1 MDQAFLGGCLCLV
14 DRKGGE
20 AVKPSRTWAI
30 AKKEFFHIYRDP
42 RSLALV
48 ILMPAL
54 LMLLFGYAVTL
65 DVKKVSMAVLDRDR
79 SQESLN
85 FIQRFS
91 ASPYF
96 NLRFSVR
103 DGKEMERLIDQ
114 GEVKMGLILPW
125 DFSKTI
131 KAEKVV
137 PIQVLIDGADA
148 NTANII
154 LGYAQA
160 IARQYTQ
167 EKTILKVSRMG
178 VTNLNLPIDV
188 RPRVWFNED
197 LESKNYFI
205 PGLVAVI
212 MSIAGVLLTG
222 QVIVREW
229 ERGTMEL
236 LISTPVR
243 KGELMMGKLIPY
255 FFLGLLDLSLAVL
268 MGKWVFE
275 VPLRGSIAL
284 LFALSCIYILVA
296 LALGLTISTF
306 ARTQLLANQ
315 MAMLAGF
322 LPTFLLSGFT
332 FVIPNMPNW
341 LQVITY
347 GIAPRYYVTILKDI
361 FLKGVGFSFLWR
373 ETLVLIA
380 MATAGLWVATRG
392 FKKELR

>member
-1 MDQAFLGGCLCLV
+1 M
-14 DRKGGE
+14 
-20 AVKPSRTWAI
+20 KPSRTWAI
-30 AKKEFFHIYRDP
+30 AKKEFFHIYRDLG
-42 RSLALV
+42 SLALV

-65 DVKKVSMAVLDRDR
+65 DVKNISMAVLDRDR
-79 SQESLN
+79 SQESLI

-96 NLRFSVR
+96 HLRFSVQ
-103 DGKEMERLIDQ
+103 DEKEMRRLIDE
-114 GEVKMGLILPW
+114 GEVKMGLVLPW

-131 KAEKVV
+131 KAEEIV
-137 PIQVLIDGADA
+137 PIQLLIDGSDA
-148 NTANII
+148 NTANLI
-154 LGYAQA
+154 LSYAQV

-178 VTNLNLPIDV
+178 IENLNFPIEA

-197 LESKNYFI
+197 LESKNYFV

-212 MSIAGVLLTG
+212 ISIIGVLLTG

-229 ERGTMEL
+229 EKGTMEL

-243 KGELMMGKLIPY
+243 KGELMIGKLFPY
-255 FFLGLLDLSLAVL
+255 FFLGLLDLLLAVL
-268 MGKWVFE
+268 MAKWVFE
-275 VPLRGSIAL
+275 VPLRGSIIL
-284 LFALSCIYILVA
+284 LFALSCVYIFVA
-296 LALGLTISTF
+296 LALGLTISTI

-315 MAMLAGF
+315 MAMITGF

-332 FVIPNMPNW
+332 FSIANMPTW
-341 LQVITY
+341 LQIITY
-347 GIAPRYYVTILKDI
+347 GIAPRYYVAILKDI

-380 MATAGLWVATRG
+380 MAIAGLWVATRS

>member
-1 MDQAFLGGCLCLV
+1 MKV
-14 DRKGGE
+14 
-20 AVKPSRTWAI
+20 SRTWAI
-30 AKKEFFHIYRDP
+30 ARKEFIHIYRDP

-85 FIQRFS
+85 FVQRFS

-96 NLRFSVR
+96 HLRFWVQDEKS
-103 DGKEMERLIDQ
+103 MMRLIDE
-114 GEVKMGLILPW
+114 GKVKMGLILPW

-131 KAEKVV
+131 KAEKMASV
-137 PIQVLIDGADA
+137 QALIDGADA
-148 NTANII
+148 NTANLI
-154 LGYAQA
+154 LSYAQA

-167 EKTILKVSRMG
+167 EKTILKVTRLGMQ
-178 VTNLNLPIDV
+178 NLNFPIDA

-197 LESKNYFI
+197 LESKNYFV

-212 MSIAGVLLTG
+212 ISIIGVLLTG

-229 ERGTMEL
+229 EKGTMEL

-243 KGELMMGKLIPY
+243 KGELMVGKLFPY
-255 FFLGLLDLSLAVL
+255 FFLGLLDLSLSVI
-268 MGKWVFE
+268 MGKWIFE
-275 VPLRGSIAL
+275 VPVRGSVTL
-284 LFALSCIYILVA
+284 LFALSCVYILVA

-315 MAMLAGF
+315 MAMVIGF

-332 FVIPNMPNW
+332 FVIVNMPVW
-341 LQVITY
+341 LQIITY
-347 GIAPRYYVTILKDI
+347 GIAPRYYVTIVKEV
-361 FLKGVGFSFLWR
+361 FLKGADFSFLWR
-373 ETLVLIA
+373 ETLVLMG
-380 MATAGLWVATRG
+380 MALAGLWVATRS

>member
-1 MDQAFLGGCLCLV
+1 
-14 DRKGGE
+14 
-20 AVKPSRTWAI
+20 VKVSRTWAI
-30 AKKEFFHIYRDP
+30 SKKEFVHIYRDP

-65 DVKKVSMAVLDRDR
+65 DVKNVSMAVLDRDR

-96 NLRFSVR
+96 RLRFWVQDER
-103 DGKEMERLIDQ
+103 AVKRLIDQ

-131 KAEKVV
+131 KSEKIVSV
-137 PIQVLIDGADA
+137 QALIDGADA
-148 NTANII
+148 NTASLI
-154 LGYAQA
+154 LSYAQA
-160 IARQYTQ
+160 IAQQYTQ
-167 EKTILKVSRMG
+167 EKTVLKVTRMG
-178 VTNLNLPIDV
+178 MQDLNFPLGAQ
-188 RPRVWFNED
+188 PRVWFNED
-197 LESKNYFI
+197 LESKNYFV

-212 MSIAGVLLTG
+212 ISIIGVLLTG

-229 ERGTMEL
+229 ENGTMEL

-243 KGELMMGKLIPY
+243 KGELMMGKLFPY
-255 FFLGLLDLSLAVL
+255 FFLGLVDLSLSVL
-268 MGKWVFE
+268 MGKWIFQ
-275 VPLRGSIAL
+275 VPLRGSVPL
-284 LFALSCIYILVA
+284 LFALSCIYIFVA
-296 LALGLTISTF
+296 LALGLTISTV

-315 MAMLAGF
+315 MAMVIGF

-332 FVIPNMPNW
+332 FAIANMPTW
-341 LQVITY
+341 LQIITY
-347 GIAPRYYVTILKDI
+347 GIAPRYYVTIVKEI
-361 FLKGVGFSFLWR
+361 FLKGLGFSFLWR
-373 ETLVLIA
+373 ETLVLMA
-380 MATAGLWVATRG
+380 MAAAGLWVATRS

>member
-1 MDQAFLGGCLCLV
+1 MKA
-14 DRKGGE
+14 
-20 AVKPSRTWAI
+20 SRAWAI
-30 AKKEFFHIYRDP
+30 TKKEFFHIYRDW

-65 DVKKVSMAVLDRDR
+65 DVKKVPIAVLDYDK
-79 SQESLN
+79 SQESLS
-85 FIQRFS
+85 FIHRFS

-96 NLRFSVR
+96 NLRIFVR
-103 DGKEMERLIDQ
+103 DEKEIKRLIDESQ
-114 GEVKMGLILPW
+114 VKMGLVLPW

-131 KAEKVV
+131 KAGRKASV
-137 PIQVLIDGADA
+137 QVLLDGTDS

-154 LGYAQA
+154 LSYVQT
-160 IARQYTQ
+160 IANQYTQ
-167 EKTILKVSRMG
+167 EKTFLKIEQMG
-178 VTNLNLPIDV
+178 GK
-188 RPRVWFNED
+188 RPHFPVDGETRVWFNEE

-212 MSIAGVLLTG
+212 MSIIGVLLTG

-243 KGELMMGKLIPY
+243 KGELIIGKLFPY

-268 MGKWVFE
+268 MGKWVFQ
-275 VPLRGSIAL
+275 VPFRGSIIL
-284 LFALSCIYILVA
+284 LFLLSAIYILVA
-296 LALGLTISTF
+296 LSLGLTISTT

-315 MAMLAGF
+315 MAMVIGF

-332 FVIPNMPNW
+332 FVIANMPTW
-341 LQVITY
+341 LQLITY
-347 GIAPRYYVTILKDI
+347 GIAPRYYVTILKEI
-361 FLKGVGFSFLWR
+361 FLKGAGLSFLWT
-373 ETLVLIA
+373 ETLVLIG
-380 MATAGLWVATRG
+380 MALVGLWVATKI

>member
-1 MDQAFLGGCLCLV
+1 
-14 DRKGGE
+14 
-20 AVKPSRTWAI
+20 VKPSRTWAI
-30 AKKEFFHIYRDP
+30 AKKEFVHIYRDP

-96 NLRFSVR
+96 HLRFWAR
-103 DGKEMERLIDQ
+103 DESEMKRLIDQ
-114 GEVKMGLILPW
+114 GEVKMGLSLPW

-131 KAEKVV
+131 KAEKIVSV
-137 PIQVLIDGADA
+137 QVLIDGADA
-148 NTANII
+148 NTANLI
-154 LGYAQA
+154 LSYAQA
-160 IARQYTQ
+160 IAQQYTQ
-167 EKTILKVSRMG
+167 EKTILKVTRMG
-178 VTNLNLPIDV
+178 VQNLNLPIDA

-197 LESKNYFI
+197 LESKNYFV

-212 MSIAGVLLTG
+212 ISIIGVLLTG

-243 KGELMMGKLIPY
+243 KGELMMGKLFPY

-268 MGKWVFE
+268 MGRWVFQ
-275 VPLRGSIAL
+275 VPFRGSVAL
-284 LFALSCIYILVA
+284 LFALSCVYILVA
-296 LALGLTISTF
+296 LALGLTISTV

-315 MAMLAGF
+315 MAMVIGF

-332 FVIPNMPNW
+332 FVIANMPTW
-341 LQVITY
+341 LQIMTY
-347 GIAPRYYVTILKDI
+347 GIAPRYYVTIVKEI
-361 FLKGVGFSFLWR
+361 FLKGLGVSFLWR
-373 ETLVLIA
+373 EILVLMA
-380 MATAGLWVATRG
+380 MAVTGLWVVTKS

>member
-1 MDQAFLGGCLCLV
+1 M
-14 DRKGGE
+14 
-20 AVKPSRTWAI
+20 KPSRTWAI
-30 AKKEFFHIYRDP
+30 AKKEFYHIYRDP
-42 RSLALV
+42 RSLGLV
-48 ILMPAL
+48 VLMPAL

-85 FIQRFS
+85 FIQWFS

-96 NLRFSVR
+96 NLRFWVQ
-103 DGKEMERLIDQ
+103 DEKEMKRLIDQ
-114 GEVKMGLILPW
+114 GEVKMGLVLPW

-137 PIQVLIDGADA
+137 PIQVLIDGSDS

-154 LGYAQA
+154 LSYAQA

-167 EKTILKVSRMG
+167 EKTILKVRRMG
-178 VTNLNLPIDV
+178 VQSLNLPIEG
-188 RPRVWFNED
+188 RPRVWFNEE
-197 LESKNYFI
+197 LESKNYFV

-212 MSIAGVLLTG
+212 MSIIGVLLTG

-243 KGELMMGKLIPY
+243 KGELMMGKLFPY

-268 MGKWVFE
+268 MGKWVFD
-275 VPLRGSIAL
+275 VPLRGSIVL
-284 LFALSCIYILVA
+284 LFALSSIYIFVA
-296 LALGLTISTF
+296 LALGLTISIV
-306 ARTQLLANQ
+306 AKTQLLANQ
-315 MAMLAGF
+315 MAMVIGF

-332 FVIPNMPNW
+332 FVISNMPTW

-361 FLKGVGFSFLWR
+361 FLKGVDLSFLWR
-373 ETLVLIA
+373 ETLVLIG
-380 MATAGLWVATRG
+380 MAIAGLWVATRS

>member
-1 MDQAFLGGCLCLV
+1 
-14 DRKGGE
+14 
-20 AVKPSRTWAI
+20 VKPSRTWAI

-65 DVKKVSMAVLDRDR
+65 DVKNISMAVLDRDR
-79 SQESLN
+79 SQESLI

-96 NLRFSVR
+96 NLRFWVR
-103 DGKEMERLIDQ
+103 DEKEMRQLIDE
-114 GEVKMGLILPW
+114 GEVKMGLVLPW

-131 KAEKVV
+131 KAGEIV
-137 PIQVLIDGADA
+137 PIQVLIDGSDA
-148 NTANII
+148 NTANLI
-154 LGYAQA
+154 LSYAQA

-178 VTNLNLPIDV
+178 IENLNFPIEA

-197 LESKNYFI
+197 LESKNYFV
-205 PGLVAVI
+205 PGLIAVI
-212 MSIAGVLLTG
+212 MSIIGVLLTG

-229 ERGTMEL
+229 EKGTMEL

-243 KGELMMGKLIPY
+243 KGELMIGKLFPY
-255 FFLGLLDLSLAVL
+255 FFLGLLDLLLAVL

-275 VPLRGSIAL
+275 VPLRGSIFL
-284 LFALSCIYILVA
+284 LVALSCVYIFVA
-296 LALGLTISTF
+296 LALGLIISTV

-315 MAMLAGF
+315 MAMITGF

-332 FVIPNMPNW
+332 FSIANMPTW
-341 LQVITY
+341 LQIITY
-347 GIAPRYYVTILKDI
+347 GIAPRYYVAILKDI
-361 FLKGVGFSFLWR
+361 FLKGIGFSFLWR

-380 MATAGLWVATRG
+380 MAIAGLWVASKT
-392 FKKELR
+392 FKKELK

>member
-1 MDQAFLGGCLCLV
+1 MKL
-14 DRKGGE
+14 
-20 AVKPSRTWAI
+20 SRTWTI

-65 DVKKVSMAVLDRDR
+65 DVKKVPMAVLDYDR

-96 NLRFSVR
+96 NLSFWVR
-103 DGKEMERLIDQ
+103 DEKEIKRLIDQ
-114 GEVKMGLILPW
+114 GEVKVGIVLPW

-131 KAEKVV
+131 KAEKVIPV
-137 PIQVLIDGADA
+137 QALIDGSDA
-148 NTANII
+148 NTANIV
-154 LGYAQA
+154 LGYIQA

-167 EKTILKVSRMG
+167 EKTILKVSRIG
-178 VTNLNLPIDV
+178 VTNFNLPIDV

-197 LESKNYFI
+197 LESKNYFV

-212 MSIAGVLLTG
+212 ISIIGVLLTG

-229 ERGTMEL
+229 EKGTMEL

-243 KGELMMGKLIPY
+243 KGELMIGKLLPY

-268 MGKWVFE
+268 MGKWVFQ
-275 VPLRGSIAL
+275 VPLRGSVTL
-284 LFALSCIYILVA
+284 LFSLSCIYIVIA

-306 ARTQLLANQ
+306 AKTQLLANQ
-315 MAMLAGF
+315 MAMVIGF

-332 FVIPNMPNW
+332 FVIANMPIW
-341 LQVITY
+341 LQIITY
-347 GIAPRYYVTILKDI
+347 GIAPRYYVTIVKEI

-380 MATAGLWVATRG
+380 MGIAGLWVATKT

>member
-1 MDQAFLGGCLCLV
+1 
-14 DRKGGE
+14 
-20 AVKPSRTWAI
+20 VKVSRIWAI
-30 AKKEFFHIYRDP
+30 AKKEFVHIYRDP

-65 DVKKVSMAVLDRDR
+65 DVKKVSMAVLNRDR

-96 NLRFSVR
+96 HLHLWVQ
-103 DGKEMERLIDQ
+103 DEKAMMRLIDQ

-131 KAEKVV
+131 KTEKMVSV
-137 PIQVLIDGADA
+137 QALIDGADA
-148 NTANII
+148 NTANLI
-154 LGYAQA
+154 LSYAQA

-167 EKTILKVSRMG
+167 EKTLLKVTRMG
-178 VTNLNLPIDV
+178 MQNLNFPIEA

-197 LESKNYFI
+197 LESKNYFV

-212 MSIAGVLLTG
+212 ISIIGVLLTG
-222 QVIVREW
+222 QVIVQEW
-229 ERGTMEL
+229 EKGTMEL

-243 KGELMMGKLIPY
+243 KGELMVGKLFPY
-255 FFLGLLDLSLAVL
+255 FFLGLLDLSLSVM

-275 VPLRGSIAL
+275 VPMRGSVTL
-284 LFALSCIYILVA
+284 LFALSCIYILAA
-296 LALGLTISTF
+296 LALGLTISAF

-315 MAMLAGF
+315 MAMVIGF

-332 FVIPNMPNW
+332 FVIANMPMW
-341 LQVITY
+341 LQIITY
-347 GIAPRYYVTILKDI
+347 GIAPRYYVTVVKEI
-361 FLKGVGFSFLWR
+361 FLKGAGFSLLWR
-373 ETLVLIA
+373 ETLVLVG
-380 MATAGLWVATRG
+380 MALAGLWVATRS

>member
-1 MDQAFLGGCLCLV
+1 MNL
-14 DRKGGE
+14 
-20 AVKPSRTWAI
+20 SRTWAI

-42 RSLALV
+42 GSLALV

-65 DVKKVSMAVLDRDR
+65 DVKKVPMAVLDRDR
-79 SQESLN
+79 GQESLN
-85 FIQRFS
+85 FIHRFS

-96 NLRFSVR
+96 NLRVWAG
-103 DGKEMERLIDQ
+103 DEKEMQQLIDR
-114 GEVKMGLILPW
+114 GKVKLGLVIPW

-131 KAEKVV
+131 KAQKIVS
-137 PIQVLIDGADA
+137 IQALIDGADA
-148 NTANII
+148 NTASLI
-154 LGYAQA
+154 LSYAQA

-167 EKTILKVSRMG
+167 EKTILKVTRMG
-178 VTNLNLPIDV
+178 AQNVNFPIDA

-212 MSIAGVLLTG
+212 ISIIGVLLTG

-229 ERGTMEL
+229 EKGTMEL
-236 LISTPVR
+236 LISTPLR
-243 KGELMMGKLIPY
+243 KTELMVGKLFPY
-255 FFLGLLDLSLAVL
+255 FFLGILDLSLAVL
-268 MGKWVFE
+268 MSNWVFQ

-284 LFALSCIYILVA
+284 LFALSCIYIIVA

-306 ARTQLLANQ
+306 ARTQILANQ
-315 MAMLAGF
+315 MAMVVGF

-332 FVIPNMPNW
+332 FVIGNMPLW

-347 GIAPRYYVTILKDI
+347 GIAPRYYVTIVKEI

-373 ETLVLIA
+373 ETLVLAA
-380 MATAGLWVATRG
+380 MATAGLAVAARS